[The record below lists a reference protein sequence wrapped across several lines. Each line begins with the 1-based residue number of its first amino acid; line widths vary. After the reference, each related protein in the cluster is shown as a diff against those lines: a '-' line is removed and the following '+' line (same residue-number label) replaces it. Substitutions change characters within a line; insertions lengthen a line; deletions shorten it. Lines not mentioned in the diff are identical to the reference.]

1 MLLIIFVSLISK
13 LAWYSI
19 LIACKPSVRVRAR
32 SRVCVCVCVRACV
45 CVCVRACVRVCTWPC
60 VWQVRSWGI
69 QVGTR
74 APQAA
79 GVIHTDFEKGFIMAE
94 TMAFLDL
101 KDAGRFWV

>member
-1 MLLIIFVSLISK
+1 MPL
-13 LAWYSI
+13 
-19 LIACKPSVRVRAR
+19 PRVV
-32 SRVCVCVCVRACV
+32 RVCVCARACVVCMCCVGVRVCVRVCVRA
-45 CVCVRACVRVCTWPC
+45 CVRACVRVCTWPC